1 MIGNNRLYSKG
12 ENMPQQKNLVPVI
25 IVMAIL
31 AISCSFLT
39 EKISNLTGEQDT
51 QSLAETNTAETIAAL
66 PPTEII
72 PPTVAQLPTQA
83 LTEKPPAT
91 KTPKPTQVPTRDT
104 GSQATA
110 QAQLMAD
117 FVASL
122 QTQGNLGNTEGTYY
136 ALDDF
141 EDSLAQINYWQWNRT
156 DYSPKNFVVRSK
168 VEWASASE
176 TANWD
181 YSGCGFIF
189 RENVEKSEY
198 YMLQLGLDG
207 FIWAGTSVAGKT
219 TWANTQK
226 HLSLDIPEGNAE
238 LVVIVNGTN
247 VTALVNG
254 QEAFQ
259 TQNNFLGSRLTSGPL
274 SFMLNSGTN
283 AGFGTRCK
291 WTNVELWELS
301 K

>member
-1 MIGNNRLYSKG
+1 
-12 ENMPQQKNLVPVI
+12 MPQQKNLALVI
-25 IVMAIL
+25 IVMVFL

-39 EKISNLTGEQDT
+39 EKVGNLTGKQDS

-72 PPTVAQLPTQA
+72 PPTAPQLPIEAPTK
-83 LTEKPPAT
+83 TPPAT
-91 KTPKPTQVPTRDT
+91 KAPKPTLVPTRDT

-110 QAQLMAD
+110 QAQPMAD

-122 QTQGNLGNTEGTYY
+122 QTQGYLGNAEGTYY
-136 ALDDF
+136 AIDDF
-141 EDSLAQINYWQWNRT
+141 EDSLAQINYWQWTRT

-168 VEWASASE
+168 VEWASASD

-181 YSGCGFIF
+181 WSGCGFLF
-189 RENVEKSEY
+189 RENVEKNEY
-198 YMLQLGLDG
+198 YMVQLGLDG
-207 FIWAGTSVAGKT
+207 YIWAGTSVARKQ

-226 HLSLDIPEGNAE
+226 HLSLDIPEGNVE
-238 LVVIVNGTN
+238 LVVIVDGAN

-254 QEAFQ
+254 QKAFQ
-259 TQNNFLGSRLTSGPL
+259 THNNLLSSRLTSGPL

-301 K
+301 E